1 MKITQKQKCT
11 EKNNDLEDGLKKNN
25 AEEKR
30 KKCKEL
36 DIKIKE
42 TRKIQYTN
50 NKYPR
55 RKQKRKRNIQGY
67 NTRKLKVGEKKRPNK
82 MT

>member
-1 MKITQKQKCT
+1 MYR
-11 EKNNDLEDGLKKNN
+11 KNSDLEDGLKKNN
-25 AEEKR
+25 SEEKR

-36 DIKIKE
+36 DTKIKG
-42 TRKIQYTN
+42 TRKIQYMN

-55 RKQKRKRNIQGY
+55 RKQNRKRSIQGY
-67 NTRKLKVGEKKRPNK
+67 NTRKLKEGEERRPKR